1 MTKLLTQFAESPTV
15 ANARR
20 VLAYARRHPMAACLL
35 TREEAEA
42 LAYASV
48 VVLDGE
54 G

>member
-1 MTKLLTQFAESPTV
+1 MTKLLTQFAESPTL

-20 VLAYARRHPMAACLL
+20 VVAYARKHPMAASLL
-35 TREEAEA
+35 TREQAE
-42 LAYASV
+42 LVAYAQV